1 MAKKTN
7 IARKVFTL
15 KNREYITPHYIR
27 ITLSGND
34 VSDFSQTTIGV
45 NNKIFIAPEG
55 CEEVHL
61 PEFDYEKGAWKPM
74 DEAIKPY
81 VRTYTHRGIDLEKN
95 ELYIDFVAHGD
106 EGPASNWA
114 INAEIGDS
122 LGVAMGCDPSE
133 LYPDAAWYLL
143 VGDGTAIPVLG
154 AILETLPAVARVNAV
169 IEVES
174 AEDIQELATNAQ
186 AKIEWVINPTSGQNS
201 VLAKRAKEIIEEH
214 TAEVSKFGYVAAEF
228 DTVKELR
235 NHLRKDLNWTKD
247 ELYAYSYWKFG
258 KAESASEKDRRAEKD
273 SII

>member
-1 MAKKTN
+1 MAKKGN
-7 IARKVFTL
+7 IQRKVFTL
-15 KNREYITPHYIR
+15 KEREYITPHYIR

-34 VSDFSQTTIGV
+34 VSDFKDTTIGV

-55 CEEVHL
+55 VTEVHL

-81 VRTYTHRGIDLEKN
+81 VRTYTHRGINLEKN

-114 INAEIGDS
+114 INAEMGAP

-133 LYPDAAWYLL
+133 LYPEANWYML

-154 AILETLPAVARVNAV
+154 AILETLPTDARVNAV

-174 AEDIQELATNAQ
+174 AEDIQELSTQAQ
-186 AKIEWVINPTSGQNS
+186 LKIEWIINPTSGQNS
-201 VLAKRAKEIIEEH
+201 ELAKRAKEIIAEH
-214 TAEVSKFGYVAAEF
+214 ADEVSKFGYVAAEF

-258 KAESASEKDRRAEKD
+258 KAESASEADRRAEKA
-273 SII
+273 SME